1 MGGGKEDDGITPIA
15 NGDGEGGGRRDD
27 GDDDDGDDDDNVGE
41 DAMRYYRITFRGV
54 VSLLS
59 DIDDARDRRGQRPTT
74 QTMATRTMVDDPE
87 GRWSPGDGEGN
98 SGMYVGHGEVV
109 ATDNDVFV

>member
-1 MGGGKEDDGITPIA
+1 
-15 NGDGEGGGRRDD
+15 
-27 GDDDDGDDDDNVGE
+27 
-41 DAMRYYRITFRGV
+41 
-54 VSLLS
+54 
-59 DIDDARDRRGQRPTT
+59 
-74 QTMATRTMVDDPE
+74 MVDDPE